1 MGSCIYLYRIF
12 FSLADRGDVRCP
24 HCPLSIVY
32 VYREVPW
39 SGCLLRYNL
48 MRFSGDGAVVPRAA
62 HSRSRPRQKLKVKRK
77 SES

>member
-1 MGSCIYLYRIF
+1 MLYMSR
-12 FSLADRGDVRCP
+12 LADHGDVRCP
-24 HCPLSIVY
+24 LSIAY